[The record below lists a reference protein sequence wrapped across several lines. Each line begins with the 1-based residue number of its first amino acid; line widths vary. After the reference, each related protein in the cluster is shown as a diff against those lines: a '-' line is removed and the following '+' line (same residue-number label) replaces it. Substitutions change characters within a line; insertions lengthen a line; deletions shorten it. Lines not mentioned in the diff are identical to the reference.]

1 MTKDFLYEDLVV
13 RYKDNFVP
21 VKIPADKISAIKD
34 LAQKIVE
41 AKSQEEH
48 HQIDSNHEYK
58 RFYTGLLGESA
69 LEILLDINII
79 DWECGDSSKYNHPDI
94 KELGI
99 GVKTVERNK
108 FPIIF
113 KNNKYPQIICV
124 VSDKRPDV
132 VFVCGLA
139 TVDVLNR
146 FQSDMLVLSPSLR
159 DRSTK
164 TGFYGFCKLK
174 KISNLEELKKILK
187 N

>member
-21 VKIPADKISAIKD
+21 VKIPADKINAIKD
-34 LAQKIVE
+34 LAQKIVN

-69 LEILLDINII
+69 LEILLGINIV
-79 DWECGDSSKYNHPDI
+79 DWEYGDSSKYNYPDI
-94 KELGI
+94 KELGVGI
-99 GVKTVERNK
+99 KTVERNK

-124 VSDKRPDV
+124 ASDKRPDV

-146 FQSDMLVLSPSLR
+146 FQSDTLILSPSLR
-159 DRSTK
+159 ERNTK
-164 TGFYGFCKLK
+164 TGFYGFCRLK
-174 KISNLEELKKILK
+174 KIGNLEKLKKILK